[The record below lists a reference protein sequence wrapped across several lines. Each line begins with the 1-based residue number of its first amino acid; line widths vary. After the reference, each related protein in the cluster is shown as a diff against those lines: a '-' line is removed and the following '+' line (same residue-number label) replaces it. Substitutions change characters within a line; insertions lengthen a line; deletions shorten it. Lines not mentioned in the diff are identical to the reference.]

1 MNQRPFRTL
10 FLWIIWASAA
20 IVIYVTFYSDSDIWE
35 FVNHDPSRVTWGI
48 LALFAVGIVLS
59 FYTVMVIT
67 LEWMRAF
74 GAQTAA
80 RKSGLT
86 QIDTTMY
93 RRAVDRFFDALKMAM
108 NSTAQPDVEALLGA
122 ELAGYH
128 RNSHAVEVIGNLLIT
143 LGLIGTVTGL
153 TLTLSGLTGSLE
165 ALGHD
170 QDMML
175 SGLRLAMAGMG
186 TAFYNT
192 LLGAVLGGI
201 ILRVFAQITDR
212 GVEALHDS
220 MMRTAQVYCS
230 ADYKKGMDRD
240 IRILRAEMEQLDNII
255 KNLDQAFR
263 QSGVALAD
271 FRKEVDRLD
280 GGEQASLTEKIDRH
294 RKYCDL
300 LREEMALI
308 NAVNNTRWSWLI
320 RLFARGPKK

>member
-10 FLWIIWASAA
+10 FLWVIWASA
-20 IVIYVTFYSDSDIWE
+20 ILGIYLTLYSNASIWS
-35 FVNHDPSRVTWGI
+35 FVDHDPSRVTWGI
-48 LALFAVGIVLS
+48 LAMFAVGLVLS

-74 GAQTAA
+74 NAQVAA

-86 QIDTTMY
+86 QIDTGMPK
-93 RRAVDRFFDALKMAM
+93 RAVDRFFHALKMAM
-108 NSTAQPDVEALLGA
+108 ESTAQPDVEALLNA

-128 RNSHAVEVIGNLLIT
+128 RNSHAVEVMGNLLIT

-153 TLTLSGLTGSLE
+153 TMTLSGLTGSLE

-175 SGLRLAMAGMG
+175 SGLRQAMAGMG

-212 GVEALHDS
+212 GVESLYDN
-220 MMRTAQVYCS
+220 MMRTCQVHCS
-230 ADYKKGMDRD
+230 ADYNKGIERD
-240 IRILRAEMEQLDNII
+240 VRILRAEMAQLDALA
-255 KNLDQAFR
+255 KNLEQTFR
-263 QSGVALAD
+263 QSGAALSD

-280 GGEQASLTEKIDRH
+280 GGEQSLLSEKIQRH
-294 RKYCDL
+294 RQYCDL

-308 NAVNNTRWSWLI
+308 NEVNNTRWSWLT
-320 RLFARGPKK
+320 RVFGRRK